1 MHPSISTFL
10 RLGCGGNWSMWN
22 ILLLLLG
29 DSKARMVIQFHKLS
43 VMGLSY
49 CLLSVGHAQE
59 TSKARLSRV
68 IPIRCH
74 LSLLLSM
81 QRSNDSTQSSAWIY
95 ELLTL
100 SLRLSPA
107 TLQRKLISATF
118 IFSHILLVTIQ
129 IQRPQVRVGTQM
141 DQ

>member
-1 MHPSISTFL
+1 LSIRTYSKDLVKFVSVILDDKSFSIHLFCGCDDGNDDDYYNCGYKMCCVMHPSISTFL

-81 QRSNDSTQSSAWIY
+81 
-95 ELLTL
+95 
-100 SLRLSPA
+100 
-107 TLQRKLISATF
+107 
-118 IFSHILLVTIQ
+118 
-129 IQRPQVRVGTQM
+129 
-141 DQ
+141 